1 MKTAGIVFLI
11 LGALAILFPYVAGLS
26 YNFILAYLVIMAG
39 AAHLWWAW
47 RPSLEGRTQH
57 LLLGLLFLA
66 GGICLL
72 VFPWI
77 GLLSFTIIL
86 GVSFLIQG
94 AVQFMLALNSP
105 RLIGGSKTMLFL
117 SSLAGLVAGALI
129 LIGLPSSAAWAVGTL
144 AGINML
150 IFGAALLAMNKALSG
165 PFDD

>member
-1 MKTAGIVFLI
+1 MKIAGIVFVI

-26 YNFILAYLVIMAG
+26 YNFILAYLIIFAG

-66 GGICLL
+66 GGISLL

-77 GLLSFTIIL
+77 GLISFTIIL

-94 AVQFMLALNSP
+94 GVQLALASNSP
-105 RLIGGSKTMLFL
+105 RLRGNSKTMLIV
-117 SSLAGLVAGALI
+117 SGLAGIIAGALI
-129 LIGLPSSAAWAVGTL
+129 LIGLPSTAAWAISIL

-150 IFGAALLAMNKALSG
+150 FFGVALLAMDKALSDV
-165 PFDD
+165 FDD

>member
-1 MKTAGIVFLI
+1 MKIAGIVFVI

-26 YNFILAYLVIMAG
+26 YNFILAYLIIFAG

-66 GGICLL
+66 GGISLL

-77 GLLSFTIIL
+77 GLISFTIIL

-94 AVQFMLALNSP
+94 GVQLALASNSP
-105 RLIGGSKTMLFL
+105 RLRGNSKTMLIVAG
-117 SSLAGLVAGALI
+117 LAGIIAGALI

-150 IFGAALLAMNKALSG
+150 IFGVALLAMDKALSDV
-165 PFDD
+165 FDD

>member
-1 MKTAGIVFLI
+1 MKIAGIVFVI

-26 YNFILAYLVIMAG
+26 YNFILAYLIIFAG

-66 GGICLL
+66 GGISLL

-77 GLLSFTIIL
+77 GLISFTSIL

-94 AVQFMLALNSP
+94 RVQLAL
-105 RLIGGSKTMLFL
+105 
-117 SSLAGLVAGALI
+117 A
-129 LIGLPSSAAWAVGTL
+129 
-144 AGINML
+144 
-150 IFGAALLAMNKALSG
+150 
-165 PFDD
+165 

>member
-1 MKTAGIVFLI
+1 MKIAGIIFVI

-26 YNFILAYLVIMAG
+26 YNFILAYLIIFAG

-66 GGICLL
+66 GGISLL

-77 GLLSFTIIL
+77 GLISFTL

-94 AVQFMLALNSP
+94 GVQLALASNSP
-105 RLIGGSKTMLFL
+105 RLRGNSKTMLIVAG
-117 SSLAGLVAGALI
+117 LAGIIAGALI
-129 LIGLPSSAAWAVGTL
+129 LIGLPSTAAWAIGTL

-150 IFGAALLAMNKALSG
+150 FFGVALLAMDKALSDV
-165 PFDD
+165 FND